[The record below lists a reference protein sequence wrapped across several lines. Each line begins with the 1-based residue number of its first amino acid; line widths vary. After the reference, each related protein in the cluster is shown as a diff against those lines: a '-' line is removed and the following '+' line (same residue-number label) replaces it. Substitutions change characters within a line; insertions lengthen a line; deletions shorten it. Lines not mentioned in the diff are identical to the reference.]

1 MDGDNAFFD
10 VIVVG
15 AGNAALC
22 AALSARE
29 QGASVVV
36 LEKAPPSA
44 QGGNCPFTGGGFR
57 FVHEGIEDLRSLLP
71 DLTDAEA
78 ERLSMAPYTAEDFR
92 GHLLDVT
99 RGDVDTRLMETLI
112 ANSRPTVDWMHS
124 QGVRWELSGGRVSAG
139 APSVIPNSV
148 GLSAWRS
155 GPGLVQMLTT
165 AARRVGVTMLY
176 ETKML
181 RLLLDYAGA
190 VTGVEAQDAD
200 GVHAIGGRG
209 VVLACGGFEAN
220 ARMRA
225 EFLGEGWERAKVRG
239 SAYNTGD
246 GHRAALEAGAQAFGQ
261 WTGCHATPIDV
272 DAPLTGSVEI
282 TERMPRRSY
291 PLGITVN
298 RQGKRF
304 FDEGAGFAEQ
314 TFVAAGSAILRQ
326 DGGVAFQIFDSRAT
340 PHMEPRYALARAARG
355 FTLRELAG
363 ELRVDAD
370 ALEATVAEYNAAT
383 DPFDKLR
390 AGSSDK
396 LRAGNEY
403 RPRTLD
409 GLSTRGI
416 DPPKSNWA
424 IRLDAPPFSAFTV
437 TGGITYTYGGLRVD
451 ESARVLGEDD
461 APIPG
466 LFAAGEIVGGIF
478 YHNSLRAAG
487 LMHGAVF
494 GRLAGRTAAS
504 GR

>member
-1 MDGDNAFFD
+1 MNSDSAFFD

-57 FVHEGIEDLRSLLP
+57 FVHDGIEDLRALLP

-78 ERLSMAPYTAEDFR
+78 ARLSMAPYTAEDFR

-99 RGDVDTRLMETLI
+99 QGDVDARLMATLI

-124 QGVRWELSGGRVSAG
+124 QGVRWELPSGRAGAAQG

-155 GPGLVQMLTT
+155 GPGLVRMLTT
-165 AARRVGVTMLY
+165 AARRAGVTVLY

-181 RLLLDYAGA
+181 RLLRDDGGA
-190 VTGVEAQDAD
+190 VSGVEAQDAE
-200 GVHAIGGRG
+200 GVHAIGSRG

-220 ARMRA
+220 ALMRG
-225 EFLGEGWERAKVRG
+225 EFLGAGWERAKVRG

-246 GHRAALEAGAQAFGQ
+246 GHRAALEAGAKPFGQ

-298 RQGKRF
+298 RQGRRF

-326 DGGVAFQIFDSRAT
+326 DGGVAFQLFDTKAA
-340 PHMEPRYALARAARG
+340 PHLEPRYALARAVRG

-363 ELRVDAD
+363 KLRVDAD
-370 ALEATVAEYNAAT
+370 ALEATVGEYNAAAN
-383 DPFDKLR
+383 D
-390 AGSSDK
+390 G
-396 LRAGNEY
+396 EY
-403 RPRTLD
+403 LPRTLD
-409 GLSTRGI
+409 GLSTRGL

-424 IRLDAPPFSAFTV
+424 IRLDAPQFSAFTV
-437 TGGITYTYGGLRVD
+437 TGGITYTYGGLKVD
-451 ESARVLGEDD
+451 ERARVLGADD

-494 GRLAGRTAAS
+494 GRLAGQSAAS
-504 GR
+504 GTGQ

>member
-1 MDGDNAFFD
+1 MNGDNAFFD

-57 FVHEGIEDLRSLLP
+57 FVHEGIADLRALLP

-92 GHLLDVT
+92 GHLTEVT
-99 RGDVDTRLMETLI
+99 QGDVDARLMETLI
-112 ANSRPTVDWMHS
+112 ANSRPTVDWMHT

-139 APSVIPNSV
+139 APSVIPNSM

-155 GPGLVQMLTT
+155 GPGLVRMLTT
-165 AARRVGVTMLY
+165 AARRAGVTILY

-181 RLLLDYAGA
+181 RLLLDDAGA

-200 GVHAIGGRG
+200 GVHTIGGRG

-225 EFLGEGWERAKVRG
+225 EFLGAGWERAKVRG

-298 RQGKRF
+298 RQGRRF

-326 DGGVAFQIFDSRAT
+326 DGGVAFQLFDSRAA
-340 PHMEPRYALARAARG
+340 PHLEPRYALSRAAQA

-370 ALEATVAEYNAAT
+370 ALEATVAEYNAAAN
-383 DPFDKLR
+383 D
-390 AGSSDK
+390 G
-396 LRAGNEY
+396 EY
-403 RPRTLD
+403 SPRTLD
-409 GLSTRGI
+409 GLSARGL

-437 TGGITYTYGGLRVD
+437 TGGITYTYGGLKVD
-451 ESARVLGEDD
+451 ENGRVLGAED
-461 APIPG
+461 APVPG

-494 GRLAGRTAAS
+494 GRLAGACAAGATS
-504 GR
+504 PPS

>member
-57 FVHEGIEDLRSLLP
+57 FVHGGIEDLRSLLP
-71 DLTDAEA
+71 DMTDTEA

-92 GHLLDVT
+92 GHLTEVT
-99 RGDVDTRLMETLI
+99 QGDVDTRLMETLI
-112 ANSRPTVDWMHS
+112 ANSRPTVDWMHA
-124 QGVRWELSGGRVSAG
+124 QGVTWELSGGRVSAG

-165 AARRVGVTMLY
+165 AARRAGITILY

-181 RLLLDYAGA
+181 RLLVDDAGA
-190 VTGVEAQDAD
+190 VCGVEAQDAD
-200 GVHAIGGRG
+200 GVHAIGSRG

-239 SAYNTGD
+239 SAHNTGD
-246 GHRAALEAGAQAFGQ
+246 GHRAAMEVGAQAYGQ

-326 DGGVAFQIFDSRAT
+326 EGGVAFQIFDSRAA
-340 PHMEPRYALARAARG
+340 PHLEPRYALSRHVQA
-355 FTLRELAG
+355 FTVRELAG

-370 ALEATVAEYNAAT
+370 ALEATVAEYNAA
-383 DPFDKLR
+383 
-390 AGSSDK
+390 AGE
-396 LRAGNEY
+396 GEY
-403 RPRTLD
+403 APRTLD
-409 GLSTRGI
+409 GLSARGI

-437 TGGITYTYGGLRVD
+437 TGGITYTYGGLKVD
-451 ESARVLGEDD
+451 ENARVLGAED

-494 GRLAGRTAAS
+494 GRLAGRAAAAS
-504 GR
+504 G

>member
-1 MDGDNAFFD
+1 MNDDNAFFD

-57 FVHEGIEDLRSLLP
+57 FVHDGIEDLRALLP

-78 ERLSMAPYTAEDFR
+78 ARLSMAPYTAEDFR

-99 RGDVDTRLMETLI
+99 QGDVDARLMATLI

-124 QGVRWELSGGRVSAG
+124 QGVRWELPSGRAGASEG

-155 GPGLVQMLTT
+155 GPGLVRMLTT
-165 AARRVGVTMLY
+165 AARRAGITVLY

-181 RLLLDYAGA
+181 RLLRDDGGA
-190 VTGVEAQDAD
+190 VRGVEAQDAD
-200 GVHAIGGRG
+200 GVHAIGSRG

-220 ARMRA
+220 ALMRG
-225 EFLGEGWERAKVRG
+225 EFLGAGWERAKVRG

-246 GHRAALEAGAQAFGQ
+246 GHRAALEAGAKPFGQ

-298 RQGKRF
+298 RQGRRF

-326 DGGVAFQIFDSRAT
+326 DGGVAFQLFDSKAA
-340 PHMEPRYALARAARG
+340 PHLEPRYALARAATG

-363 ELRVDAD
+363 KLRVDAD
-370 ALEATVAEYNAAT
+370 ALAATVGEYNAAAN
-383 DPFDKLR
+383 D
-390 AGSSDK
+390 G
-396 LRAGNEY
+396 EY
-403 RPRTLD
+403 LPRTLD
-409 GLSTRGI
+409 GLSTRGL

-424 IRLDAPPFSAFTV
+424 IRLDDPPFSAFTV
-437 TGGITYTYGGLRVD
+437 TGGITYTYGGLKVD
-451 ESARVLGEDD
+451 ERARVLGADD

-494 GRLAGRTAAS
+494 GRLAGQSAAS
-504 GR
+504 GTGQ